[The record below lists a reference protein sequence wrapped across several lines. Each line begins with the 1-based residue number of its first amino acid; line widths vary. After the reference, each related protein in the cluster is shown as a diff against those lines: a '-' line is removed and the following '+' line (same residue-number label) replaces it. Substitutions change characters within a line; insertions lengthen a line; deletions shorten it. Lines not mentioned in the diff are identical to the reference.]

1 MRGLP
6 GCRACSRNCRVVFT
20 SISSSVNPI
29 AALELELSR
38 VQRPSAEGTSRFLP
52 PKSPTSPF
60 PPSVASVAALIC
72 AGVGFATSNIL
83 YRLQNTADT
92 DRNQPEALKGA
103 DGQLGGSIRGESVVI
118 SLLRMRFLEIFPF
131 HLDLLLER
139 RSVLPLNFVV
149 AHSTLHARVS
159 DPSFASGLCHS
170 PITQHLHVS

>member
-103 DGQLGGSIRGESVVI
+103 DGQLGGSIRGRECGDLTSAHAFPGNFPIPFGSSPRASQRSSAVFRCSALYVV
-118 SLLRMRFLEIFPF
+118 R
-131 HLDLLLER
+131 
-139 RSVLPLNFVV
+139 
-149 AHSTLHARVS
+149 ARE
-159 DPSFASGLCHS
+159 
-170 PITQHLHVS
+170 